1 MLSHTR
7 KRDRAASAVLPA
19 AARIARANQAAGLPA
34 LRLLSR
40 RAGASLSASHPP
52 AGLRAEMLERRP
64 QRPAAV
70 TLTAAESARIGAEL
84 APYAERVRLALT
96 E

>member
-1 MLSHTR
+1 MPTR
-7 KRDRAASAVLPA
+7 PPA
-19 AARIARANQAAGLPA
+19 CPRCACSPAGPGLREARRW
-34 LRLLSR
+34 
-40 RAGASLSASHPP
+40 AGASLSASHPP